1 MFEREKRRET
11 SSLLT
16 GSKCSRYWLTDVQ
29 FFGFWQADIVPK
41 FHGVKPDSLRPGYRF
56 IFTI

>member
-41 FHGVKPDSLRPGYRF
+41 FHGVKPDSQVFNAR
-56 IFTI
+56 